1 MKSLL
6 LIFILVL
13 NFQSLTKADD
23 IRDFEIEGMSIGDSL
38 LRFFNEDSIK
48 EEMNSDTVF
57 IYKDNKFIDIGIG
70 STSAYPLK
78 KNLEVYESV
87 GITLKPKDKSYEI
100 FAIDG
105 VIQCEKI
112 NFCLLKKKDITSDLI
127 SFFGNDAIYEE
138 NNDPHEFDK
147 TGNSKT
153 YSTIFRF
160 KKHKS
165 VVRVI
170 ITDWSDKITDDYG
183 YTDNLKVEIIS
194 SILYKFLSANIY
206 E

>member
-1 MKSLL
+1 M
-6 LIFILVL
+6 
-13 NFQSLTKADD
+13 
-23 IRDFEIEGMSIGDSL
+23 
-38 LRFFNEDSIK
+38 
-48 EEMNSDTVF
+48 
-57 IYKDNKFIDIGIG
+57 
-70 STSAYPLK
+70 
-78 KNLEVYESV
+78 
-87 GITLKPKDKSYEI
+87 
-100 FAIDG
+100 
-105 VIQCEKI
+105 
-112 NFCLLKKKDITSDLI
+112 LKKKDITSDLI
-127 SFFGNDAIYEE
+127 SLFGKDAIYEE

>member
-1 MKSLL
+1 MRRYFAIIIYLISL
-6 LIFILVL
+6 
-13 NFQSLTKADD
+13 QSLAKADD
-23 IRDFEIEGMSIGDSL
+23 IKDFEIEGISIGDSL
-38 LRFFNEDSIK
+38 LGFFNEDLIK

-78 KNLEVYESV
+78 KNLEVYEYL
-87 GITLKPKDKSYEI
+87 GITLKPNDKSYEI
-100 FAIDG
+100 FGIDG
-105 VIQCEKI
+105 VIECEQI
-112 NFCLLKKKDITSDLI
+112 NFCLLKKKDIMSDLI
-127 SFFGNDAIYEE
+127 PFFGNNATYEE

-147 TGNSKT
+147 TGKSKT

-170 ITDWSDKITDDYG
+170 VTDWSDKITDNYG
-183 YTDNLKVEIIS
+183 YTDNLKVQIIS
-194 SILYKFLSANIY
+194 PILYKFLTTSIY

>member
-6 LIFILVL
+6 LIFILSL

-38 LRFFNEDSIK
+38 LGFFNEDSIK

-78 KNLEVYESV
+78 KNLEVYETV
-87 GITLKPKDKSYEI
+87 GITLKPNDKSYEI

-112 NFCLLKKKDITSDLI
+112 KFCLLKKKDITSDLI
-127 SFFGNDAIYEE
+127 SLFGKDAIYEE